1 MAKGRKRKA
10 GKRHP
15 SGKLVQPR
23 RAESQSDIMGT
34 VLDARQRHYGI
45 GARQA
50 RDERLGTALGRMAFA
65 GKITADQFAA
75 AELYGELIARRNAVM
90 GLPSEQPRSVTGL
103 LINEGIFGGGTP
115 EPDPELVEKI
125 RRQAAGAALMLRTC
139 DQDMQGGA
147 GRRPSVLVHLL
158 ACHDV
163 EALRWSAA
171 DLHNLCL
178 GLEALCRFF
187 RIRRDS

>member
-1 MAKGRKRKA
+1 MAKGRKRKT
-10 GKRHP
+10 GRRHP
-15 SGKLVQPR
+15 SGKLVQPGS
-23 RAESQSDIMGT
+23 AESQREAMAT
-34 VLDARQRHYGI
+34 VLEARQRHFGI
-45 GARQA
+45 SARQA
-50 RDERLGTALGRMAFA
+50 RDERLGTALGRLAFA
-65 GKITADQFAA
+65 GKITPDQFAA
-75 AELYGELIARRNAVM
+75 AELYGELIARCNAVM

-103 LINEGIFGGGTP
+103 LINEGIFGGSAP

-125 RRQAAGAALMLRTC
+125 RRQAAGAELMLQTC

-163 EALRWSAA
+163 EALRWSVA
-171 DLHNLCL
+171 DLHNLRM

-187 RIRRDS
+187 RIRRDC